1 MLFIKPFITA
11 AIFSVAL
18 GAPSVRRSEKE
29 ASRYESS
36 YGNSYDESNN
46 YDGSYKGG
54 YEDSYKDNDKYT
66 TPESSHKTTTAEHQ
80 KDTYTPEKQ
89 HETKTIVHEPKPT
102 YGSGGAKWDTGY
114 EDCVS
119 KCLADYGNKDTWYKP
134 SATKEPEPEQPGNG
148 VTHTVIVAP
157 TQGVLRYIPFAVNAS
172 VGDSVKFVWGA
183 NNHTVTKGTQLLPC
197 NKTADALFTSGLQSK
212 DFTFTQVV
220 NTTEP
225 TYFFC
230 NAPTHCQKGMFGII
244 NPPSNSGAP
253 TSASQVLSDLKSSNP
268 DLSAYAAV
276 VDKNTEGNNFARN
289 WGANMEIGAL
299 PTWAQSLA
307 AENIYYTRS
316 VLAAN
321 PELVRDGSMDLG
333 SVSKTPLLIPNDV
346 SVELSNAAAA
356 NTPAAPSP
364 TGAISGETSAAP
376 QPAAETPTPG
386 NGASALGSP
395 RVLVALTV
403 VVATLLAL

>member
-1 MLFIKPFITA
+1 MVFIKPFITA
-11 AIFSVAL
+11 AAIISVAL
-18 GAPSVRRSEKE
+18 GAPSVRRSNHENE
-29 ASRYESS
+29 AAKYESS
-36 YGNSYDESNN
+36 YGNSYDESK
-46 YDGSYKGG
+46 SYESNG
-54 YEDSYKDNDKYT
+54 YEDSYKGSYEDSYKDEEKQNL
-66 TPESSHKTTTAEHQ
+66 PESSHEPPA
-80 KDTYTPEKQ
+80 PEK
-89 HETKTIVHEPKPT
+89 HEPEKSKPT

-134 SATKEPEPEQPGNG
+134 SATKEPEQDQPAGNG

-197 NKTADALFTSGLQSK
+197 NKTADALFTSGLQVK

-253 TSASQVLSDLKSSNP
+253 TSAGSILADLKSSNA

-276 VDKNTEGNNFARN
+276 VDKNTEGNSFARN
-289 WGANMEIGAL
+289 WGSSLEIGAL

-321 PELVRDGSMDLG
+321 PEIVREGSIDLG
-333 SVSKTPLLIPNDV
+333 SVSNTPLMIPNDV
-346 SVELSNAAAA
+346 SVELANAAAA
-356 NTPAAPSP
+356 NAPPAPPAPAP
-364 TGAISGETSAAP
+364 TGAVSSETTP

-403 VVATLLAL
+403 VVATFFAL